1 MNMQIRQIT
10 TINKSTNGL
19 LTKVKKYFYTG
30 KLKLKT
36 LLKDVFERSKP
47 EVETKMSENYPYPRK
62 LPNSF
67 SAPDEVFSKGNGS
80 GKVKFYPE
88 DIKKMENMTVTE
100 RLQYGEKLIKEGKYI
115 E

>member
-1 MNMQIRQIT
+1 MKMNRILPQEQ
-10 TINKSTNGL
+10 TNRMNIF
-19 LTKVKKYFYTG
+19 TKVNSFLLNS
-30 KLKLKT
+30 KLRLKV
-36 LLKDVFERSKP
+36 LLQDVFEKSKP
-47 EVETKMSENYPYPRK
+47 EMENRMSENYPYPRK

-67 SAPDEVFSKGNGS
+67 SAPDEVFSKGTGS
-80 GKVKFYPE
+80 GKVKFFPE